1 MPSRKAKTSAEE
13 LIMLLLGV
21 MRSIQI
27 HLKKSHAQD
36 LRPCSPLQIQVLG
49 YLQKHE
55 RPSMKEVADFL
66 SITPPSA
73 TSIIDS
79 MANDGLLKRQLAATD
94 RRTIHLCITAKGRN
108 IFKYGFRQITL
119 YMREIF
125 SCLTDTERK
134 QMINIYKKIFNYFNK
149 SLKI

>member
-1 MPSRKAKTSAEE
+1 MPSPKAKTSVEE

-21 MRSIQI
+21 LRSIQI

-36 LRPCSPLQIQVLG
+36 LKLCSPLQIQVLG
-49 YLQKHE
+49 YLQKHKK
-55 RPSMKEVADFL
+55 PSMKEMADFL

-73 TSIIDS
+73 TSIIDT
-79 MANDGLLKRQLAATD
+79 MAGDGLLKRRLEATD

-108 IFKYGFRQITL
+108 ILKYGFKQITL
-119 YMREIF
+119 HMREIF

-134 QMINIYKKIFNYFNK
+134 QMINIYRKIFNYFNQN
-149 SLKI
+149 LKI

>member
-13 LIMLLLGV
+13 LTMLLLGV
-21 MRSIQI
+21 LRSIQI
-27 HLKKSHAQD
+27 HLKKSRAQD

-49 YLQKHE
+49 YLQKHK

-79 MANDGLLKRQLAATD
+79 MVDDGLLKRQLDATD
-94 RRTIHLCITAKGRN
+94 RRATHLCITAKGKSVL
-108 IFKYGFRQITL
+108 KYGFKQITGC
-119 YMREIF
+119 MREIF
-125 SCLTDTERK
+125 SCLTDTERR
-134 QMINIYKKIFNYFNK
+134 QMIKIYKKIFNYFNK